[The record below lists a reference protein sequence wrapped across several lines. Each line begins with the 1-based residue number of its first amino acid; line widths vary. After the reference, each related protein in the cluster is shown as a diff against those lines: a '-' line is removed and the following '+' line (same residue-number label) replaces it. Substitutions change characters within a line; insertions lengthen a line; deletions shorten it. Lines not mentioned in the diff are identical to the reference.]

1 MEVLSVLNKKGGV
14 GKTTVATNLAQG
26 LAIVGQRVLVIDND
40 GQRNLTSSLG
50 ISVKDCPVTLADI
63 MKSPSGPKMESV
75 AAKSI
80 YESFISGLYC
90 VVGSGELD
98 VINPRKTVLSEFL
111 CSKVVQNLKIDFVII
126 DNAPSMSAKTVSAIN
141 ASKYFLLPVQLE
153 NFSIAG
159 LAEMFEVLTKVYDIN
174 PENIFILRN
183 MYRKISHYDNN
194 SRALEIAYPDNIME
208 TIIPH
213 DLVFDKLVCRDKTA
227 FFSQSKCKGTLQFQR
242 LFCELFGFD
251 EQQMFEKFKLA
262 LEKYRSEVA
271 KENLKKAKIKNLSL
285 KGVANA

>member
-1 MEVLSVLNKKGGV
+1 MEVLSVLNRKGGV

-50 ISVKDCPVTLADI
+50 ISAKDCLVTLADV
-63 MKSPSGPKMESV
+63 MKSPAGPKMESV

-80 YESFISGLYC
+80 YESFIDGLYC

-98 VINPRKTVLSEFL
+98 VINPRATVLSEFL
-111 CSKVVQNLKIDFVII
+111 STKLVQSLKFDFVII
-126 DNAPSMSAKTVSAIN
+126 DNAPSMSAKTICAIK
-141 ASKYFLLPVQLE
+141 ASKYFLLPVELE
-153 NFSIAG
+153 SFSISG
-159 LAEMFEVLTKVYDIN
+159 LAEMFEVLTKGHDISS
-174 PENIFILRN
+174 ENIFILRN
-183 MYRKISHYDNN
+183 MYRKIGHYDNN
-194 SRALEIAYPDNIME
+194 SRALEIAYPNNIMA

-227 FFSQSKCKGTLQFQR
+227 FFSQSKCRGTLQFQR

-251 EQQMFEKFKLA
+251 EQQMFDKFKLA

-285 KGVANA
+285 KEVANA